1 MESQVTESEL
11 QEQPQVVKAEAERSE
26 NVLDRFVPRKVLIN
40 RSWVMNGGLA
50 ILDQGLFTGSNFV
63 ISVLLAR
70 WLPAEQ
76 YGSYAIAFAVF
87 VLLLNLCQAVLLE
100 PMLVYGSSTYRNCL
114 RGYLKSLLLL
124 HLGVTSVIVF
134 ILCVSAGVV
143 LRLGQQNGLPGALV
157 GVAFATPCVVL
168 FWLAKRAFYLKL
180 SPAPSVGGALLY
192 CALAIG
198 GLTLVYR
205 HGLLSPLSALLLMG
219 LAGLGAS
226 VVLLICLGLRLPSSH
241 DAPTLLDTCH
251 QHCRYGRWAVGANVM
266 MWIPVSIYYPLL
278 SSFSGMA
285 QAGELKALMNFA
297 SPVLQACAALTPLM
311 LPYAVRVLEEKG
323 DSGISFALRRMTLLC
338 VSGVVPYW
346 LLLLVFKGP
355 AFRML
360 YSGRYTEVANLLPIV
375 ALVSLFGGAFYG
387 PSNTL
392 RSMGL
397 PRLVFAA
404 VSVSTCIS
412 IAIGIPL
419 TRNLGVKGAVWSMTL
434 SEALSFVSAVVLL
447 RRMARGALQSVPTV
461 PVLSTSK

>member
-1 MESQVTESEL
+1 
-11 QEQPQVVKAEAERSE
+11 
-26 NVLDRFVPRKVLIN
+26 
-40 RSWVMNGGLA
+40 
-50 ILDQGLFTGSNFV
+50 
-63 ISVLLAR
+63 
-70 WLPAEQ
+70 
-76 YGSYAIAFAVF
+76 
-87 VLLLNLCQAVLLE
+87 
-100 PMLVYGSSTYRNCL
+100 
-114 RGYLKSLLLL
+114 
-124 HLGVTSVIVF
+124 
-134 ILCVSAGVV
+134 
-143 LRLGQQNGLPGALV
+143 
-157 GVAFATPCVVL
+157 
-168 FWLAKRAFYLKL
+168 
-180 SPAPSVGGALLY
+180 
-192 CALAIG
+192 
-198 GLTLVYR
+198 
-205 HGLLSPLSALLLMG
+205 
-219 LAGLGAS
+219 
-226 VVLLICLGLRLPSSH
+226 
-241 DAPTLLDTCH
+241 
-251 QHCRYGRWAVGANVM
+251 M

-346 LLLLVFKGP
+346 LVLLVFKGP